1 MNRPKGIDASDEFL
15 EYMSDLRE
23 TWPADESTE
32 NSGSGAGNARSSTKP
47 MTETSSDDSSI
58 DTNITRRRALQ
69 LAGATAAAAVAGTAP
84 AAAASDLNYGSG
96 LVPNFRVEADVTVAE
111 HDRANMSSPTEYIND
126 SGDLADLAN
135 EGGRV
140 QERDDSDSPH
150 NPITLRA
157 DRFDATELRAFP
169 RGVTYDSDGDGTDDS
184 DVRAL
189 DATHWSVDESG
200 TAGTMTVEDVKSP
213 ADTTAL
219 RVTTSSQASG
229 DVAIASFSDFSLT
242 DGENRKYLQLAVT
255 VDSLPSGSVVRVR
268 AVDED
273 GDYKE
278 AVIDPSADSTAT
290 STIATATGPA
300 QVYQAQFGD
309 LSLNGGGSWNNIESL
324 EVHVED
330 ANPDITLTALNVE
343 RESAWTFGTE
353 EFLNS
358 DSEVDTRTVREPSG
372 SYSITGIDT
381 LGSEFDGATLVDV
394 QAALAFEPSGA
405 PAEQVDYVFEDADRY
420 SYERRFK
427 AAKGVQLPTAYD
439 LSYANETLADTLA
452 HPSDRHLTVEYVV
465 GTGGEWPT
473 VDTHDDYSWTDK
485 TGTYDNSSIDSD
497 VTLSTSDP
505 APDKEIV
512 VYYDVLVTSEEESDM
527 TASSGGGGAPAMEE
541 SGGIFG
547 LSSAQAF
554 IGTLIAGA
562 AGYFGIIRRRMGA

>member
-1 MNRPKGIDASDEFL
+1 MTWDPEGIDTSPAFRR
-15 EYMSDLRE
+15 YVTDLRA
-23 TWPADESTE
+23 TWEGSAE
-32 NSGSGAGNARSSTKP
+32 NNGSGAGNAQLPTKP
-47 MTETSSDDSSI
+47 MNATSDDSSI

-84 AAAASDLNYGSG
+84 AAAASDLNFSSG
-96 LVPNFRVEADVTVAE
+96 LVPNPRVEADVTIGE
-111 HDRANMSSPTEYIND
+111 HDRSQMSRVTEYIND
-126 SGDLADLAN
+126 NGDLADLAN

-157 DRFDATELRAFP
+157 DKVDATELRAFP
-169 RGVTYDSDGDGTDDS
+169 RGVTYDSDGDGSDDS

-189 DATHWSVDESG
+189 DATHWTKDVSG
-200 TAGTMTVEDVKSP
+200 TAGTMTVEDAKSP
-213 ADTTAL
+213 ADKTAL
-219 RVTTSSQASG
+219 RITTASQTSG

-255 VDSLPSGSVVRVR
+255 VDSLPSGSVIRVR

-309 LSLNGGGSWNNIESL
+309 LALNGSGTWNNIESL

-353 EFLNS
+353 EFVNA
-358 DSEVDTRTVREPSG
+358 DNEVDTRTVREPSG
-372 SYSITGIDT
+372 SYSITGVDT
-381 LGSEFDGATLVDV
+381 LGSEFDASTLVDV

-405 PAEQVDYVFEDADRY
+405 PAEQVDYVFEDVDRY
-420 SYERRFK
+420 SYERRYK
-427 AAKGVQLPTAYD
+427 AAMGVQLPTAYD

-452 HPSDRHLTVEYVV
+452 HPSDRHLKVEYVV

-473 VDTHDDYSWTDK
+473 VDSHDDYSWTDK
-485 TGTYDNSSIDSD
+485 TSTYDNSSIDSD

-512 VYYDVLVTSEEESDM
+512 AYYDVLVTADEEESM

-541 SGGIFG
+541 SSGFLG
-547 LSSAQAF
+547 LSNAQAM
-554 IGTLIAGA
+554 IGTLVAGVL
-562 AGYFGIIRRRMGA
+562 GYFGIVRRKLGA